1 MNMRIGPSMGIKSL
15 SKSKGFSLVELLV
28 SAAILA
34 YALSVIL
41 VSFVNNMELTQN
53 SRNLTKAI
61 THAEFVMEDIRNT
74 KFSDIVTRTNAGDW
88 NWDTATITANGL
100 NVLKSESIGTT
111 VSGTGLLDIT
121 VTVSWIG
128 AKQRPQTKSI
138 RTLIAG

>member
-1 MNMRIGPSMGIKSL
+1 MGIKSL

-28 SAAILA
+28 SAAILG

-41 VSFVNNMELTQN
+41 VSFVNNMELTQT

-74 KFSDIVTRTNAGDW
+74 QFSNIATKINAGDW
-88 NWDTATITANGL
+88 DWNTATITAKGL
-100 NVLKSESIGTT
+100 NVLMSESISTT
-111 VSGTGLLDIT
+111 VSGTSLLDIT
-121 VTVSWIG
+121 VTVSWTG

-138 RTLIAG
+138 RTMITG